1 MKWINMADSKAKIII
16 SAEDRTKQAFDRV
29 AGSLTAITALA
40 GTAVVAGMLAAVKS
54 TAKLNDEMIKAAQS
68 VGTTTESLSGLKY
81 AAELGGVEFEQLS
94 VALGKLAKS
103 TEDYRD
109 GLSTSVDAFK
119 KIKLDPTQFKDTSQ
133 LFEAVAEQLSKLPD
147 GAQKTAIAMALL
159 GKSGAKLI
167 PLMNG
172 GAAGIKAAREEAEKL
187 GVIISTKAAKASEEF
202 NDNLTKLQTG
212 LHGLTIELAGP
223 IIPKLNELTTS
234 LLEAKKAGE
243 GFYGTLFVL
252 GSDQNN
258 IDDRLSEVENR
269 LLFLKKKKD
278 ALSQPSFANSI
289 GFNNDDIAILT
300 AQIKTAEQ
308 ELRSLAN
315 LKQVILARTD
325 KNEGSNRKPNLEED
339 RKAFDKLTEKSSKA
353 KSTGKSPLEKQRED
367 LAKLIDEFERAA
379 KPTQTQAETLQETLD
394 NYGKL
399 DPAVKKYLDGV
410 IKQIELTDQLKQQ
423 QSDYAEL
430 EALQRTSDDEA
441 LRQMEELSAAEQD
454 RIANMQEQA
463 LAIKEL
469 FDPTLKLLN
478 IQAEYDNLLN
488 DGLITQEE
496 YNYALKKAQESTS
509 ELADQNKKDMDSI
522 KRAVEGTFN
531 DARDSVVDFAFGADV
546 AVSDMVKNM
555 LKSLAQLALQRSIID
570 PLSQGLDGIFSGMGN
585 SSYTLLPS
593 FVPSYDVGTNYV
605 PQDQLAMVHKGERII
620 PASMNNSGYGST
632 NVSVHVD
639 ATGGSVQGDTKKA
652 TELGKQIEGAMRAVL
667 IKEKRP
673 GGLLA

>member
-1 MKWINMADSKAKIII
+1 MADSKAKIII

-29 AGSLTAITALA
+29 VGSLGAITALA

-54 TAKLNDEMIKAAQS
+54 TAKLNDEMIKTAQS

-94 VALGKLAKS
+94 VGLGKLAKS

-187 GVIISTKAAKASEEF
+187 GIVISTDTARQSEILNDNITRITRAFDGFKQSAANDVIPSLVQISDEMATAAK
-202 NDNLTKLQTG
+202 NGGVLVGILTGIGSAANIALFGNSVDQRAQKIQ
-212 LHGLTIELAGP
+212 ELAQFISYQSKELANYSDSSNQEVVG
-223 IIPKLNELTTS
+223 KLRDKIAA
-234 LLEAKKAGE
+234 AKKE
-243 GFYGTLFVL
+243 MRELITI
-252 GSDQNN
+252 Q
-258 IDDRLSEVENR
+258 SEPYN
-269 LLFLKKKKD
+269 K
-278 ALSQPSFANSI
+278 P
-289 GFNNDDIAILT
+289 
-300 AQIKTAEQ
+300 IKTPTFE
-308 ELRSLAN
+308 N
-315 LKQVILARTD
+315 VVTPPTIK
-325 KNEGSNRKPNLEED
+325 
-339 RKAFDKLTEKSSKA
+339 
-353 KSTGKSPLEKQRED
+353 GKSPLEKQREN
-367 LAKLIDEFERAA
+367 LAKLVDEFERAA
-379 KPTQTQAETLQETLD
+379 KPAQSQAETLQETLN

-399 DPAVKKYLDGV
+399 DPSVKSYLDSL

-463 LAIKEL
+463 QAIKEL

-478 IQAEYDNLLN
+478 IQVEYDNLLN

-496 YNYALKKAQESTS
+496 YNYALKKAQDSTS

-546 AVSDMVKNM
+546 AVSDMVENM
-555 LKSLAQLALQRSIID
+555 LKSFAKLALQRAIFD
-570 PLSQGLDGIFSGMGN
+570 PLSKSLDGIFSSG
-585 SSYTLLPS
+585 SSSGGGLGSLFS
-593 FVPSYDVGTNYV
+593 SLIPSYDVGTNYV

-620 PASMNNSGYGST
+620 PASQNNTGLGST
-632 NVSVHVD
+632 SIVVHVD
-639 ATGGSVQGDTKKA
+639 ATGGSVNGDSKKA
-652 TELGKQIEGAMRAVL
+652 NELGRQIEGAVRTVL
-667 IKEKRP
+667 LKEKRP